1 MSQSP
6 PLDSPPNA
14 AAASAAPSAAQSPP
28 PRRPGLLKSSVI
40 FATLT
45 LLSRVLGLARDLVVT
60 ARLGASLTIAA
71 DAYYTALAFP
81 NLFRRIFAEGAFA
94 AAFVPDYAKRL
105 EGEGEAEA
113 NRFAA
118 DAAAGLAAVT
128 VAFCLVVQLAMPWLM
143 YVINPGYVD
152 EPDKFRL
159 AVILTQITMPYLPC
173 MAIAALFSGIL
184 NAHGRFIVSGFYP
197 TILNVV
203 MLAIVW
209 PQTEPVTA
217 AYAASWGVLVAG
229 VGQAALVIWAARKSG
244 ARVRLVLPRLTPEMK
259 ALTRRAI
266 PAAIANSATQINI
279 FISGIL
285 ASQVAGARVWLNVA
299 DRLYQLPMSL
309 VGVAIGVALLPRLAQ
324 SLRRGDGA
332 DARGAMD
339 QGLIFGL
346 ALSLPAAAA
355 LMAMPVY
362 LIDGLFTRG
371 AFVAADAAA
380 TGALLFHYGWGTP
393 AFVLQRIL
401 QPAFFARED
410 TKTPMRFALISVAV
424 NIVAGVLLYLLIG
437 IPGIAMAT
445 SLAAW
450 IAVIQMLLALWRR
463 GDYRPSPWVMS
474 KIARTAAAS
483 LVMGGALAVAA
494 AQRAAI
500 EAALGSLGLP
510 LLGSKEAGVLI
521 LSLAGFVLYGLLVFL
536 FGGVTRAELRAALTR
551 RAGTPAAPPADLA

>member
-1 MSQSP
+1 MSTP
-6 PLDSPPNA
+6 PEPVVTPPPPVGA
-14 AAASAAPSAAQSPP
+14 PP
-28 PRRPGLLKSSVI
+28 PRNGMLRSSMI
-40 FATLT
+40 FSGLT
-45 LLSRVLGLARDLVVT
+45 LFSRVLGLVRDLVVT
-60 ARLGASLTIAA
+60 AKLGASMTIAA

-94 AAFVPDYAKRL
+94 AAFVPGYAKRL
-105 EGEGEAEA
+105 EGDGEAVA
-113 NRFAA
+113 NQYAA
-118 DAAAGLAAVT
+118 DAAAGLAVVT
-128 VAFCLVVQLAMPWLM
+128 VVLTLAAQAAMPWLM

-203 MLAIVW
+203 MLAVVW
-209 PQTEPVTA
+209 PQGDAVTA
-217 AYAASWGVLVAG
+217 AYAASVGVGVAG
-229 VGQAALVIWAARKSG
+229 VGQAALVIWAARKAG
-244 ARVRLVLPRLTPEMK
+244 ARVRLVRPRLTPDMRD
-259 ALTRRAI
+259 LVRRAI

-285 ASQVAGARVWLNVA
+285 ASQVSGARVWLNVA

-309 VGVAIGVALLPRLAQ
+309 VGVAIGIALLPRLSQ
-324 SLRRGDGA
+324 SLRRGDAA
-332 DARGAMD
+332 DAKLVMD
-339 QGLIFGL
+339 QGLVFGL

-371 AFVAADAAA
+371 AFVYADAAA
-380 TGALLFHYGWGTP
+380 AGALLFHYGWGTP

-410 TKTPMRFALISVAV
+410 TRTPMRFALISVAV
-424 NIVAGVLLYLLIG
+424 NIVAGLILFALVG
-437 IPGIAMAT
+437 VPGIAMAT

-463 GDYRPSPWVMS
+463 GDYRPSAHVLS
-474 KIARTAAAS
+474 KIIRVSLAS
-483 LVMGGALAVAA
+483 LVMGGVLAVAA
-494 AQRAAI
+494 FNRDLL
-500 EAALGSLGLP
+500 EAWITALGLP
-510 LLGSKEAGVLI
+510 LLSAKEIGVVVLSAGGLT
-521 LSLAGFVLYGLLVFL
+521 LYGLLVMA
-536 FGGVTRAELRAALTR
+536 FGGVTRAELKAAMTR
-551 RAGTPAAPPADLA
+551 RNGAPVEPADLG

>member
-1 MSQSP
+1 M
-6 PLDSPPNA
+6 L
-14 AAASAAPSAAQSPP
+14 
-28 PRRPGLLKSSVI
+28 RSSMI
-40 FATLT
+40 FSGLT

-60 ARLGASLTIAA
+60 AKLGASLTIAA

-94 AAFVPDYAKRL
+94 AAFVPGYAKRL
-105 EGEGEAEA
+105 EGEGEAVA
-113 NRFAA
+113 NQYAA
-118 DAAAGLAAVT
+118 DAAAGLAVVT
-128 VAFCLVVQLAMPWLM
+128 VALTLAAQAAMPWLM
-143 YVINPGYVD
+143 YVINPGYAD

-173 MAIAALFSGIL
+173 MAIAALFSGVL

-203 MLAIVW
+203 MLAVVW
-209 PQTEPVTA
+209 PQGDAITA
-217 AYAASWGVLVAG
+217 AYAASVGVVVAG
-229 VGQAALVIWAARKSG
+229 VGQAALVVWAARKAG
-244 ARVRLVLPRLTPEMK
+244 ARVRLVKPSLSPDMK
-259 ALTRRAI
+259 ALVRRAI

-309 VGVAIGVALLPRLAQ
+309 VGVAIGIALLPRLSQ
-324 SLRRGDGA
+324 SVRRGDAA
-332 DARGAMD
+332 DAKLVMD
-339 QGLIFGL
+339 QGLVFGL

-371 AFVAADAAA
+371 AFVFADAAA
-380 TGALLFHYGWGTP
+380 AGGLLFHYGWGTP

-401 QPAFFARED
+401 QPAFFARDD
-410 TKTPMRFALISVAV
+410 TRTPMRFALISVAI
-424 NIVAGVLLYLLIG
+424 NIVAGVALFFVIG
-437 IPGIAMAT
+437 VPGIAMAT

-450 IAVIQMLLALWRR
+450 IAVVQMLLALWRR
-463 GDYRPSPWVMS
+463 GDYRPSRKVIS
-474 KIARTAAAS
+474 KIVRVAAAS
-483 LVMGGALAVAA
+483 LVMGAALAFAA
-494 AQRAAI
+494 INRAAVEAPI
-500 EAALGSLGLP
+500 AALNLPVLGA
-510 LLGSKEAGVLI
+510 KEIGVVALSVAGMALYGVLV
-521 LSLAGFVLYGLLVFL
+521 FV

-551 RAGTPAAPPADLA
+551 RAGTPAAPVDLG

>member
-1 MSQSP
+1 MIF
-6 PLDSPPNA
+6 
-14 AAASAAPSAAQSPP
+14 SA
-28 PRRPGLLKSSVI
+28 
-40 FATLT
+40 LT
-45 LLSRVLGLARDLVVT
+45 LFSRVLGLVRDLVVT

-105 EGEGEAEA
+105 EGDGEGEAD
-113 NRFAA
+113 RFAA

-128 VAFCLVVQLAMPWLM
+128 VALTVVAQLAMPWLM
-143 YVINPGYVD
+143 FVINPGYVD
-152 EPDKFRL
+152 EPEKFRL
-159 AVILTQITMPYLPC
+159 SVILTQITMPYLPC

-209 PQTEPVTA
+209 PQTDPIRA
-217 AYAASWGVLVAG
+217 AYAASIGVIIAG
-229 VGQAALVIWAARKSG
+229 IGQAALVIWAARRSG
-244 ARVRLVLPRLTPEMK
+244 ARVRLVRPRLTPEMK
-259 ALTRRAI
+259 ALTKRAI

-324 SLRRGDGA
+324 SLRRGDHE
-332 DARGAMD
+332 DAKSAMD

-410 TKTPMRFALISVAV
+410 TKTPMRFALISVAINV
-424 NIVAGVLLYLLIG
+424 VAGVALFFVIG
-437 IPGIAMAT
+437 VPGIAAAT

-450 IAVIQMLLALWRR
+450 IAVIQMLVALWRK
-463 GDYRPSPWVMS
+463 GDYRPSAFVTS
-474 KIARTAAAS
+474 KILRVALASAAMGAALAFAAANRTALEAP
-483 LVMGGALAVAA
+483 LRALD
-494 AQRAAI
+494 
-500 EAALGSLGLP
+500 LP
-510 LLGSKEAGVLI
+510 LVGAKEIGVLA
-521 LSLAGFVLYGLLVFL
+521 LSLAGLLLYGLLVFV
-536 FGGVTRAELRAALTR
+536 FGGVTRAELRSAVTR
-551 RAGTPAAPPADLA
+551 RNGASAPPVDLG

>member
-1 MSQSP
+1 MSTP
-6 PLDSPPNA
+6 PEPVVTPPPPVGA
-14 AAASAAPSAAQSPP
+14 PP
-28 PRRPGLLKSSVI
+28 PRNGMLRSSMI
-40 FATLT
+40 FSGLT
-45 LLSRVLGLARDLVVT
+45 LFSRVLGLVRDLVVT
-60 ARLGASLTIAA
+60 AKLGASMTIAA

-94 AAFVPDYAKRL
+94 AAFVPGYAKRL
-105 EGEGEAEA
+105 EGDGEAVA
-113 NRFAA
+113 NQYAA
-118 DAAAGLAAVT
+118 DAAAGLAVVT
-128 VAFCLVVQLAMPWLM
+128 VVLTLAAQAAMPWLM

-203 MLAIVW
+203 MLAVVW
-209 PQTEPVTA
+209 PQGDAVTA
-217 AYAASWGVLVAG
+217 AYAASVGVGVAG
-229 VGQAALVIWAARKSG
+229 VGQAALVIWAARKAG
-244 ARVRLVLPRLTPEMK
+244 ARVRLVRPRLTPDMRD
-259 ALTRRAI
+259 LVRRAI

-285 ASQVAGARVWLNVA
+285 ASQVSGARVWLNVA

-309 VGVAIGVALLPRLAQ
+309 VGVAIGIALLPRLSQ
-324 SLRRGDGA
+324 SLRRGDAA
-332 DARGAMD
+332 DAKLVMD
-339 QGLIFGL
+339 QGLVFGL

-371 AFVAADAAA
+371 AFVYADAAA
-380 TGALLFHYGWGTP
+380 AGALLFHYGWGTP

-410 TKTPMRFALISVAV
+410 TRTPMRFALISVAV
-424 NIVAGVLLYLLIG
+424 NIVAGLILFALVG
-437 IPGIAMAT
+437 VPGIAMAT

-463 GDYRPSPWVMS
+463 GDYRPSAHVLS
-474 KIARTAAAS
+474 KIIRVSLAS
-483 LVMGGALAVAA
+483 LVMGGVLAVAA
-494 AQRAAI
+494 FNRDLL
-500 EAALGSLGLP
+500 EAWITALGLP
-510 LLGSKEAGVLI
+510 LLGAKEIGVVVLSAGGLT
-521 LSLAGFVLYGLLVFL
+521 LYGLLVMA
-536 FGGVTRAELRAALTR
+536 FGGVTRAELKAAMTR
-551 RAGTPAAPPADLA
+551 RNGAPVEPADLG

>member
-1 MSQSP
+1 MSTEP
-6 PLDSPPNA
+6 PTETARDT
-14 AAASAAPSAAQSPP
+14 AASQAGAAPAPP
-28 PRRPGLLKSSVI
+28 AKRPGLLRSSVI
-40 FATLT
+40 FSALT
-45 LLSRVLGLARDLVVT
+45 LFSRVLGLVRDLVVT

-105 EGEGEAEA
+105 EGDGEGEAD
-113 NRFAA
+113 RFAA
-118 DAAAGLAAVT
+118 DAAAGLAALT
-128 VAFCLVVQLAMPWLM
+128 VALTVVAQLAMPWLM
-143 YVINPGYVD
+143 FVINPGYVD
-152 EPDKFRL
+152 EPEKFRL
-159 AVILTQITMPYLPC
+159 SVILTQITMPYLPC

-209 PQTEPVTA
+209 PQTDPIRA
-217 AYAASWGVLVAG
+217 AYAASIGVIIAG
-229 VGQAALVIWAARKSG
+229 IGQAALVIWAARKSG
-244 ARVRLVLPRLTPEMK
+244 ARVRLVRPRLTPEMK
-259 ALTRRAI
+259 ALTKRAI

-324 SLRRGDGA
+324 SLRRGDHE
-332 DARGAMD
+332 DARSAMD

-401 QPAFFARED
+401 PPAVFARED
-410 TKTPMRFALISVAV
+410 TKTPMRFALISVAINV
-424 NIVAGVLLYLLIG
+424 VAGVALFFVIG
-437 IPGIAMAT
+437 VPGIAAAT

-450 IAVIQMLLALWRR
+450 IAVIQMLVALWRK
-463 GDYRPSPWVMS
+463 GDYRPSAFVTS
-474 KIARTAAAS
+474 KILRVALASAAMGAALAFAAANRTV
-483 LVMGGALAVAA
+483 LEAPLRALD
-494 AQRAAI
+494 
-500 EAALGSLGLP
+500 LP
-510 LLGSKEAGVLI
+510 LVGPKEMGVLG
-521 LSLAGFVLYGLLVFL
+521 LSLAGLLLYGVLVFV
-536 FGGVTRAELRAALTR
+536 FGGVTRAELRSAVTR
-551 RAGTPAAPPADLA
+551 RNGASAPPVDLV

>member
-1 MSQSP
+1 M
-6 PLDSPPNA
+6 L
-14 AAASAAPSAAQSPP
+14 
-28 PRRPGLLKSSVI
+28 RSSMI
-40 FATLT
+40 FAALT
-45 LLSRVLGLARDLVVT
+45 LFSRIMGLVRDLVVT
-60 ARLGASLTIAA
+60 AKLGASMTIAA

-94 AAFVPDYAKRL
+94 AAFVPGYAKRL
-105 EGEGEAEA
+105 EGDGEAVA
-113 NRFAA
+113 NQYAA
-118 DAAAGLAAVT
+118 DAAAGLAVVT
-128 VAFCLVVQLAMPWLM
+128 VVFTLAAQAAMPWLM

-203 MLAIVW
+203 MLAVVW
-209 PQTEPVTA
+209 PQGDAVTA
-217 AYAASWGVLVAG
+217 AYAASVGVGVAG
-229 VGQAALVIWAARKSG
+229 VGQAALVIWAARKAG
-244 ARVRLVLPRLTPEMK
+244 ARVRLVRPRLTPDMRD
-259 ALTRRAI
+259 LVRRAI

-285 ASQVAGARVWLNVA
+285 ASQVSGARVWLNVA

-309 VGVAIGVALLPRLAQ
+309 VGVAIGIALLPRLSQ
-324 SLRRGDGA
+324 SLRRGDAA
-332 DARGAMD
+332 DAKLVMD
-339 QGLIFGL
+339 QGLVFGL

-371 AFVAADAAA
+371 AFVYADAAA
-380 TGALLFHYGWGTP
+380 AGALLFHYGWGTP

-410 TKTPMRFALISVAV
+410 TRTPMRFALISVAV
-424 NIVAGVLLYLLIG
+424 NIVAGLILFALVG
-437 IPGIAMAT
+437 VPGIAMAT

-450 IAVIQMLLALWRR
+450 IAVIQMQIALWRR
-463 GDYRPSPWVMS
+463 RDYRPSPKVVS
-474 KIARTAAAS
+474 KIIRVALAS
-483 LVMGGALAVAA
+483 LVMGGVLAVAA
-494 AQRAAI
+494 FNRDVL
-500 EAALGSLGLP
+500 EAWITALGLP
-510 LLGSKEAGVLI
+510 LLGAKEIGVVVLSAGG
-521 LSLAGFVLYGLLVFL
+521 LALYGLLVMA
-536 FGGVTRAELRAALTR
+536 FGGVTRAELKAAMTR
-551 RAGTPAAPPADLA
+551 RNGAPVEPADLG

>member
-1 MSQSP
+1 MSTP
-6 PLDSPPNA
+6 PEPVVTPPPPVGA
-14 AAASAAPSAAQSPP
+14 PP
-28 PRRPGLLKSSVI
+28 PRNGMLRSSMI
-40 FATLT
+40 FSGLT
-45 LLSRVLGLARDLVVT
+45 LFSRVLGLVRDLVVT
-60 ARLGASLTIAA
+60 AKLGASMTIAA

-94 AAFVPDYAKRL
+94 AAFVPGYAKRL
-105 EGEGEAEA
+105 EGDGEAVA
-113 NRFAA
+113 NQYAA
-118 DAAAGLAAVT
+118 DAAAGLAVVT
-128 VAFCLVVQLAMPWLM
+128 VVLTLAAQAAMPWLM

-173 MAIAALFSGIL
+173 MAMAALFSGIL

-203 MLAIVW
+203 MLAVVW
-209 PQTEPVTA
+209 PQGDAVTA
-217 AYAASWGVLVAG
+217 AYAASVGVGVAG
-229 VGQAALVIWAARKSG
+229 VGQAALVIWAARKAG
-244 ARVRLVLPRLTPEMK
+244 ARVRLVRPRLTPDMRD
-259 ALTRRAI
+259 LVRRAI

-285 ASQVAGARVWLNVA
+285 ASQVSGARVWLNVA

-309 VGVAIGVALLPRLAQ
+309 VGVAIGIALLPRLSQ
-324 SLRRGDGA
+324 SLRRGDAA
-332 DARGAMD
+332 DAKLVMD
-339 QGLIFGL
+339 QGLVFGL

-371 AFVAADAAA
+371 AFVYADAAA
-380 TGALLFHYGWGTP
+380 AGALLFHYGWGTP

-410 TKTPMRFALISVAV
+410 TRTPMRFALISVAV
-424 NIVAGVLLYLLIG
+424 NIVAGLILFALVG
-437 IPGIAMAT
+437 VPGIAMAT

-463 GDYRPSPWVMS
+463 GDYRPSAHVLS
-474 KIARTAAAS
+474 KIIRVSLAS
-483 LVMGGALAVAA
+483 LVMGGVLAVAA
-494 AQRAAI
+494 FNRDLL
-500 EAALGSLGLP
+500 EAWITALGLP
-510 LLGSKEAGVLI
+510 LLSAKEIGVVVLSAGGLT
-521 LSLAGFVLYGLLVFL
+521 LYGLLVMA
-536 FGGVTRAELRAALTR
+536 FGGVTRAELKAAMTR
-551 RAGTPAAPPADLA
+551 RNGAPVEPADLG

>member
-1 MSQSP
+1 MSTP
-6 PLDSPPNA
+6 PEPVVT
-14 AAASAAPSAAQSPP
+14 PP
-28 PRRPGLLKSSVI
+28 PPAGAPRRRNGMLRSSLI
-40 FATLT
+40 FSGLT
-45 LLSRVLGLARDLVVT
+45 LFSRIMGLIRDLVVT
-60 ARLGASLTIAA
+60 AKLGASMTIAA

-94 AAFVPDYAKRL
+94 AAFVPGYAKRL
-105 EGEGEAEA
+105 EGDGEAAA
-113 NRFAA
+113 NQYAA
-118 DAAAGLAAVT
+118 DAAAGLAVVT
-128 VAFCLVVQLAMPWLM
+128 VAVTLAAQAAMPWLM

-203 MLAIVW
+203 MLAVVW
-209 PQTEPVTA
+209 PQGDSVTA
-217 AYAASWGVLVAG
+217 AYAASVGVGVAG
-229 VGQAALVIWAARKSG
+229 VGQAALVIWAARKAG
-244 ARVRLVLPRLTPEMK
+244 ARVRLVRPRLTPDMRD
-259 ALTRRAI
+259 LVQRAI

-285 ASQVAGARVWLNVA
+285 ASQVSGARVWLNVA

-309 VGVAIGVALLPRLAQ
+309 VGVAIGIALLPRLSQ
-324 SLRRGDGA
+324 SLRRGDAA
-332 DARGAMD
+332 DAKLVMD
-339 QGLIFGL
+339 QGVVFGL

-371 AFVAADAAA
+371 AFVYADAAA
-380 TGALLFHYGWGTP
+380 AGALLFHYGWGTP

-410 TKTPMRFALISVAV
+410 TRTPMRFALISVAV
-424 NIVAGVLLYLLIG
+424 NIVAGLILFALIG
-437 IPGIAMAT
+437 VPGIAMAT

-463 GDYRPSPWVMS
+463 GDYRPSAHVLS
-474 KIARTAAAS
+474 KIIRVGLAS
-483 LVMGGALAVAA
+483 LVMGGVLAWAA
-494 AQRAAI
+494 FNRDLL
-500 EAALGSLGLP
+500 EAWITALGLP
-510 LLGSKEAGVLI
+510 LLGAKEIGVVM
-521 LSLAGFVLYGLLVFL
+521 LSVGGLALYGLLVML
-536 FGGVTRAELRAALTR
+536 FGGVTLAELKTAMTR
-551 RAGTPAAPPADLA
+551 RNGAPVEPADLG

>member
-1 MSQSP
+1 MNLPTSTEPANSP
-6 PLDSPPNA
+6 PAPPA
-14 AAASAAPSAAQSPP
+14 
-28 PRRPGLLKSSVI
+28 PRRGGMLRSSMI
-40 FATLT
+40 FAALT
-45 LLSRVLGLARDLVVT
+45 LFSRIMGLVRDLVVT
-60 ARLGASLTIAA
+60 AKLGASMTIAA

-94 AAFVPDYAKRL
+94 AAFVPGYAKRL
-105 EGEGEAEA
+105 EGDGEAVA
-113 NRFAA
+113 NQYAA
-118 DAAAGLAAVT
+118 DAAAGLAVVT
-128 VAFCLVVQLAMPWLM
+128 VVFTLAAQAAMPWLM

-203 MLAIVW
+203 MLAVVW
-209 PQTEPVTA
+209 PQGDAVTA
-217 AYAASWGVLVAG
+217 AYAASVGVGVAG
-229 VGQAALVIWAARKSG
+229 VGQAALVIWAARKAG
-244 ARVRLVLPRLTPEMK
+244 ARVRLVRPRLTPDMRD
-259 ALTRRAI
+259 LVRRAI

-285 ASQVAGARVWLNVA
+285 ASQVSGARVWLNVA

-309 VGVAIGVALLPRLAQ
+309 VGVAIGIALLPRLSQ
-324 SLRRGDGA
+324 SLRRGDAA
-332 DARGAMD
+332 DAKLVMD
-339 QGLIFGL
+339 QGLVFGL

-371 AFVAADAAA
+371 AFVYADAAA
-380 TGALLFHYGWGTP
+380 AGALLFHYGWGTP

-410 TKTPMRFALISVAV
+410 TRTPMRFALISVAV
-424 NIVAGVLLYLLIG
+424 NIVAGLILFALVG
-437 IPGIAMAT
+437 VPGIAMAT

-450 IAVIQMLLALWRR
+450 IAVIQMLIALWRR
-463 GDYRPSPWVMS
+463 RDYRPSPKVVS
-474 KIARTAAAS
+474 KIIRVALAS
-483 LVMGGALAVAA
+483 LVMGGVLAVAA
-494 AQRAAI
+494 FNRDVL
-500 EAALGSLGLP
+500 EAWITALGLP
-510 LLGSKEAGVLI
+510 LLGAKEIGVVVLSAGG
-521 LSLAGFVLYGLLVFL
+521 LALYGLLVMA
-536 FGGVTRAELRAALTR
+536 FGGVTRAELKAAMTR
-551 RAGTPAAPPADLA
+551 RNGAPVEPADLG

>member
-1 MSQSP
+1 MNLPTSTEPANSP
-6 PLDSPPNA
+6 PAPPA
-14 AAASAAPSAAQSPP
+14 
-28 PRRPGLLKSSVI
+28 PRRGGMLRSSMI
-40 FATLT
+40 FAALT
-45 LLSRVLGLARDLVVT
+45 LFSRIMGLVRDLVVT
-60 ARLGASLTIAA
+60 AKLGASMTIAA

-94 AAFVPDYAKRL
+94 AAFVPGYAKRL
-105 EGEGEAEA
+105 EGDGEAVA
-113 NRFAA
+113 NQYAA
-118 DAAAGLAAVT
+118 DAAAGLAVVT
-128 VAFCLVVQLAMPWLM
+128 VALTLAAQAAMPWLM

-203 MLAIVW
+203 MLAVVW
-209 PQTEPVTA
+209 PQGDAVTA
-217 AYAASWGVLVAG
+217 AYAASVGVGVAG
-229 VGQAALVIWAARKSG
+229 VGQAALVIWAARKAG
-244 ARVRLVLPRLTPEMK
+244 ARVRLVRPRLTPDMRD
-259 ALTRRAI
+259 LVRRAI

-285 ASQVAGARVWLNVA
+285 ASQVSGARVWLNVA

-309 VGVAIGVALLPRLAQ
+309 VGVAIGIALLPRLSQ
-324 SLRRGDGA
+324 SLRRGDAA
-332 DARGAMD
+332 DAKLVMD

-371 AFVAADAAA
+371 AFVYADAAA
-380 TGALLFHYGWGTP
+380 AGALLFHYGWGTP

-410 TKTPMRFALISVAV
+410 TRTPMRFALISVAV
-424 NIVAGVLLYLLIG
+424 NIVAGLILFALVG
-437 IPGIAMAT
+437 VPGIAMAT

-450 IAVIQMLLALWRR
+450 IAVIQMLIALWRR
-463 GDYRPSPWVMS
+463 RDYRPSPKVVS
-474 KIARTAAAS
+474 KIIRVALAS
-483 LVMGGALAVAA
+483 LVMGGVLAVAA
-494 AQRAAI
+494 FNRDVL
-500 EAALGSLGLP
+500 EAWITALGLP
-510 LLGSKEAGVLI
+510 LLGAKEIGVVVLSAGG
-521 LSLAGFVLYGLLVFL
+521 LALYGLLVMA
-536 FGGVTRAELRAALTR
+536 FGGVTRAELKAAMTR
-551 RAGTPAAPPADLA
+551 RNGAPVEPADLG